1 MNREHDFL
9 QVAVGVIKNTQGQ
22 VLTSQRASHV
32 HQGGLWEFPGGKVEA
47 GESVRDALKRE
58 LQEELGI
65 TVIDANPLIQIRHH
79 YADLS
84 VLLDVWTVG
93 SFSGV
98 AHGRENQIIQWVNYL
113 DLNYYAFPA
122 ANEAIIRAAQLPRYY
137 AILDDGDAQSLVYKL
152 LILLNNNVKLIQAR
166 LKNSSETAVAEFMA
180 AAMPLCKDYHA
191 SLLLNSAVKN
201 AGQFSCDGWHF
212 TSADLM
218 RLQERPPFAG
228 RLGASCH
235 NLAQL
240 QHAQKIG
247 LDFAVLAPVLRT
259 LTHPEIQ
266 PLGWDVF
273 AELVAQVNL
282 PVYALGGVSVT
293 DKEMAWHS
301 GGQGIAGIRAFFAQA
316 V

>member
-1 MNREHDFL
+1 VNEKNDFL
-9 QVAVGVIKNTQGQ
+9 HVTVGVIKNTQGQ
-22 VLTSQRASHV
+22 MLISQRANHV
-32 HQGGLWEFPGGKVEA
+32 HQAGLWEFPGGKVEA

-65 TVIDANPLIQIRHH
+65 TVIDTNPLIKVRHH

-84 VLLDVWTVG
+84 VLLDVWTVE

-137 AILDDGDAQSLVYKL
+137 AILDDGDAQPLINKL

-201 AGQFSCDGWHF
+201 ARQYACDGVHF

-218 RLQERPPFAG
+218 ALHARPAVSG
-228 RLGASCH
+228 WLAASCH

-240 QHAQKIG
+240 QQAERLG
-247 LDFAVLAPVLRT
+247 FDFAVLAPVLAT
-259 LTHPEIQ
+259 PTHPDAQ
-266 PLGWDVF
+266 SLGWDVF
-273 AELVAQVNL
+273 AALVSQVNL
-282 PVYALGGVSVT
+282 PVYALGGVSVA
-293 DKEMAWHS
+293 DKETAWHC